1 MAEIIKGI
9 DLGGWPKGMDGPKER
24 AKWIKQLAVGI
35 CNEKVE
41 NIKPPVYMS
50 ASKTFKKVE
59 DFKDIIK
66 HINLCV
72 LELIEKID
80 DAVTEF

>member
-1 MAEIIKGI
+1 
-9 DLGGWPKGMDGPKER
+9 
-24 AKWIKQLAVGI
+24 
-35 CNEKVE
+35 
-41 NIKPPVYMS
+41 MS

-80 DAVTEF
+80 DAITEFQMFPTQFQIMWKSNFDLKHHSEV